1 MEVAKF
7 TLSSGKVIYLKEPS
21 IGDTEKAAQVAGKK
35 AGSDNQVYLGVLLQ
49 KEMIKILLV
58 QVDDKK
64 LSLTD
69 KEQLE
74 KLFTF
79 KEYNQALKA
88 AQMVMADEGNEQL
101 TLEFATIGDK

>member
-35 AGSDNQVYLGVLLQ
+35 AGSDNQIYLGVLLQ

-64 LSLTD
+64 LTLTD

>member
-7 TLSSGKVIYLKEPS
+7 TLSSGKVIFLKEPS

-35 AGSDNQVYLGVLLQ
+35 AGTDNQVYLGIILQ
-49 KEMIKILLV
+49 KEMLKTLLV

-64 LSLTD
+64 LNLSD
-69 KEQLE
+69 KEQLD

-79 KEYNQALKA
+79 KEYNQVLKA
-88 AQMVMADEGNEQL
+88 VQMVMADEGNEPL

>member
-64 LSLTD
+64 LSLAD

>member
-64 LSLTD
+64 LSLSD